1 MKSTLFLKKN
11 VKIEPLVNRWHANPW
26 LVYPPTAAYLMRHHL
41 NIMMSFVKHAALHEK
56 ASANPKMRGGPFA
69 QGLGL
74 ADVPAMEALIDAT
87 RCAGAHL
94 FELADDLD
102 TLLALLGTADGHSL
116 VPFYE
121 QVPPRLRGLVELAY
135 QAGNIAYPRL
145 LEGLFY
151 DQYDTRALQSFALAP
166 LWDDSRPFCLSTPR
180 LDTSGDVLLDIPFS
194 APLAIALTASRRKG
208 LDQAQFEAI
217 LDRRSKGVRAEAVAA
232 LFSETAPERRP
243 DAGHEARV
251 RYFGHACV
259 LVQTGAENLLF
270 DPLVSYPFPG
280 QSPRFTYDDLPD
292 VIDYVVI
299 THAHHDHFVLETLLQ
314 IRDRVKTIVVP
325 QNTPGELMD
334 PSLKQSAHALGFENV
349 ITMSEFDTLRLGS
362 GTLHALPFFGEH
374 GDLNIRSKLGFMI
387 ETGERRVLMVADSNN
402 LDDRLYE
409 QIRRRYGKI
418 DTLFIGME
426 CEGAPVSW
434 LYGPMLKTKLARSM
448 DESRR
453 LNGSDSRAGFRLA
466 QIIGAERV
474 FIYAMAQEPWL
485 TFISSLEYD
494 ESSFA
499 MQEARKM
506 IAACRQAGVDASL
519 LNGCIDIPLQAG

>member
-1 MKSTLFLKKN
+1 MARQL
-11 VKIEPLVNRWHANPW
+11 
-26 LVYPPTAAYLMRHHL
+26 
-41 NIMMSFVKHAALHEK
+41 
-56 ASANPKMRGGPFA
+56 GP
-69 QGLGL
+69 
-74 ADVPAMEALIDAT
+74 
-87 RCAGAHL
+87 
-94 FELADDLD
+94 
-102 TLLALLGTADGHSL
+102 
-116 VPFYE
+116 
-121 QVPPRLRGLVELAY
+121 
-135 QAGNIAYPRL
+135 
-145 LEGLFY
+145 
-151 DQYDTRALQSFALAP
+151 ALQA
-166 LWDDSRPFCLSTPR
+166 RPTPPPS
-180 LDTSGDVLLDIPFS
+180 D
-194 APLAIALTASRRKG
+194 
-208 LDQAQFEAI
+208 AQN
-217 LDRRSKGVRAEAVAA
+217 VAA
-232 LFSETAPERRP
+232 LNSTA
-243 DAGHEARV
+243 
-251 RYFGHACV
+251 
-259 LVQTGAENLLF
+259 
-270 DPLVSYPFPG
+270 
-280 QSPRFTYDDLPD
+280 
-292 VIDYVVI
+292 
-299 THAHHDHFVLETLLQ
+299 
-314 IRDRVKTIVVP
+314 
-325 QNTPGELMD
+325 
-334 PSLKQSAHALGFENV
+334 
-349 ITMSEFDTLRLGS
+349 DTLRLGG

-374 GDLNIRSKLGFMI
+374 GDLNIRSKLGFMF